1 MLINQIK
8 ASLAVGIVLILLGSA
23 MIRWHFAA
31 WRAHRDDASSDDRE
45 RNHYRTQFRRRL
57 QVSALLI
64 LLGIMI
70 PLGDALMELRRDPRF
85 LAWYWI
91 AVLGVLFWIMLL
103 AAFDWVST
111 RMHNRAMRAT
121 LASLARKERELMA
134 EAERLRGRG
143 SNGRH

>member
-1 MLINQIK
+1 MLLNQIK
-8 ASLAVGIVLILLGSA
+8 ASLAFGIGLILLGSA
-23 MIRWHFAA
+23 LIRWHFVA
-31 WRAHRDDASSDDRE
+31 WRAHRSDAGIDDRE

-57 QVSALLI
+57 QVSGLLI
-64 LLGIMI
+64 LLGFMI
-70 PLGDALMELRRDPRF
+70 PLGDALMELRRAPVF
-85 LAWYWI
+85 LAWYWF
-91 AVLGVLFWIMLL
+91 AVLIVTFWLMLL

-121 LASLARKERELMA
+121 LASLARQERELMA